1 MLLFTDVPSRLS
13 NLFNALPRQSG
24 LRLPVYKTLLE
35 LASAN
40 DELDTLGLSQSD
52 VEKWLSEWDV
62 SPEEKSAFLK
72 LLVDVFQKAGQS

>member
-1 MLLFTDVPSRLS
+1 MS
-13 NLFNALPRQSG
+13 NLFNAIPRPSA

-35 LASAN
+35 LASGN

-72 LLVDVFQKAGQS
+72 LLVDAFQKAGQS